1 MTKQFKEII
10 APNAV
15 LLIFYSGLKL
25 IDKPIA
31 EMRELAAYFG
41 SDVDIIKIEKLENE
55 ELCRL
60 LKITE
65 DVTYML
71 YSQGELIERMNGYTP
86 ELMLKS
92 AVLSLLNSLKVS

>member
-41 SDVDIIKIEKLENE
+41 SDVDIIKIEKLENK